1 MVCTFHW
8 KQPIGH
14 FGNKITVMGVHGHH
28 HTMNMKFAKET
39 TDEWWDRLKNTI
51 VQYGGNFLAGDFNMS
66 LTQVVPRLQAR
77 GLQID
82 TCGWYPWLH
91 EEKGA
96 RGHCLGIDS
105 CAMSYIGGNVH
116 CQMQW
121 DIKRIGSLLKSSAC
135 RPAGPLSRTAVAAS
149 AAAAASELDTY
160 PGVNVPGQLW
170 NVLKSKKRNS
180 QRVQL
185 GEETH

>member
-1 MVCTFHW
+1 
-8 KQPIGH
+8 
-14 FGNKITVMGVHGHH
+14 
-28 HTMNMKFAKET
+28 
-39 TDEWWDRLKNTI
+39 
-51 VQYGGNFLAGDFNMS
+51 MS

-77 GLQID
+77 DLQIG

-105 CAMSYIGGNVH
+105 CAMFYIGGNVH
-116 CQMQW
+116 CQMPW
-121 DIKRIGSLLKSSAC
+121 DNKRIGNLLKSSAC

-160 PGVNVPGQLW
+160 SGVNVPGQLW
-170 NVLKSKKRNS
+170 NVYKSKKHEKANEFNLEKKLTDLLQPSTSRTAVWLEKRREGQPSLLPAYLRLKQKPLNS
-180 QRVQL
+180 K
-185 GEETH
+185 